1 MENRR
6 KLSIDS
12 AYKKSIQKPPI
23 FMGLKRRVI
32 RGKGLKRCGFGK
44 NVKKFIWKNNLFFFF
59 VKKTDVFSL
68 FVQNS
73 FVCFYSYHGKYL

>member
-44 NVKKFIWKNNLFFFF
+44 NVNKFIWKNNQFFFF
-59 VKKTDVFSL
+59 FL
-68 FVQNS
+68 
-73 FVCFYSYHGKYL
+73 